1 MNEIFW
7 GLWLLPFGLLVMRS
21 GFLPR
26 ILGVL
31 LIVNGFA
38 YVVISLTWLLLPAY
52 GSVLFRASL
61 PALLGELWIML
72 WLLIKGA
79 KVEPLPAAAS

>member
-1 MNEIFW
+1 MK
-7 GLWLLPFGLLVMRS
+7 S

-26 ILGVL
+26 ILGIL

-38 YVVISLTWLLLPAY
+38 YLATSLTSLLLPTYA
-52 GSVLFRASL
+52 GVVSRF
-61 PALLGELWIML
+61 ALIAETRELWIML

-79 KVEPLPAAAS
+79 KVQPLAAAVS